1 MTKGSNR
8 VFRKQIQDHGATR
21 LALICTCS
29 LLLLS
34 ACQNTSGSPV
44 KNDPPQ
50 TLTLRIAAQQPSIG
64 STPFQIVAQISTPTV
79 GTTPTQQT
87 SSLSNPVNTS
97 RPVLAFYYTWYTSS
111 TWCSCHMP
119 DLPTILYN
127 SSDNTTIA
135 RQVTEAADAGITGF
149 ISSWWGPGDQTDT
162 NFARVLA
169 YAATFEKATR
179 YHFASSIYFE
189 SDSPHL
195 SGTSAIIAALRYV
208 LAHYSN
214 DAHFFHWRGKP
225 VIFFWDPLGNGRTL
239 ATWAYIRSQVDPN
252 NQTIWSAEGVDTTLL
267 SVFDGIHLFSAGYW
281 GIQNGD
287 MTAVDQGF
295 RAKVNAY
302 DQPHQAQKIW
312 AAGVLPGS
320 NDTLIPGRTG
330 TYIVPRNNGATY
342 GISWSAAI
350 ASNPDWITITS
361 YNEWFEGSMIE
372 PSVHYGNQYLN
383 LTLQYAK
390 KWYG

>member
-1 MTKGSNR
+1 M
-8 VFRKQIQDHGATR
+8 FRKQIQDHGAIR
-21 LALICTCS
+21 LALICTCLP
-29 LLLLS
+29 LLFS

-50 TLTLRIAAQQPSIG
+50 TLTLRIANQQSSIG
-64 STPFQIVAQISTPTV
+64 STSFQIVAQISTPTV

-87 SSLSNPVNTS
+87 SSLTNPVNTS
-97 RPVLAFYYTWYTSS
+97 RPVLAFYYPWYTSA
-111 TWCSCHMP
+111 TWCSCHMS

-127 SSDNTTIA
+127 SSDATTIA

-149 ISSWWGPGDQTDT
+149 ISSWWGSGDQTDT

-169 YAATFEKATR
+169 YAATFENATR
-179 YHFASSIYFE
+179 YHFTSSIYFE
-189 SDSPHL
+189 SDSPRL
-195 SGTSAIIAALRYV
+195 SGTSTIIAALRYV

-267 SVFDGIHLFSAGYW
+267 NVFDGIHLFSAGYW
-281 GIQNGD
+281 GIQNG
-287 MTAVDQGF
+287 
-295 RAKVNAY
+295 
-302 DQPHQAQKIW
+302 
-312 AAGVLPGS
+312 LPGY

-361 YNEWFEGSMIE
+361 FNEWFEGSMIE

-383 LTLQYAK
+383 LTSQYAK
-390 KWYG
+390 RWYG

>member
-1 MTKGSNR
+1 M
-8 VFRKQIQDHGATR
+8 FRERIRDHGEIR
-21 LALICTCS
+21 LALICTCL

-34 ACQNTSGSPV
+34 ACQNTSGSKV
-44 KNDPPQ
+44 KSDSPQ
-50 TLTLRIAAQQPSIG
+50 TPAPRIATQQPSDG
-64 STPFQIVAQISTPTV
+64 STSFQVPAHISTPTV
-79 GTTPTQQT
+79 GTTSTRQAP
-87 SSLSNPVNTS
+87 SLSTPVNTG

-111 TWCSCHMP
+111 TWCSCQMP

-127 SSDNTTIA
+127 SSDATTIG

-162 NFARVLA
+162 NFARLLA

-189 SDSPHL
+189 SDSSGL
-195 SGTSAIIAALRYV
+195 SGTSTIITALRYV

-214 DAHFFHWRGKP
+214 DAHFFHWHGKP

-302 DQPHQAQKIW
+302 NQAHQAKKIW
-312 AAGVLPGS
+312 AAGVLPGY
-320 NDTLIPGRTG
+320 NDTLIPGRKG

-342 GISWSAAI
+342 ATSWLAAI

-361 YNEWFEGSMIE
+361 FNEWFEGSMIE
-372 PSVHYGNQYLN
+372 PNVDYGNQYLN
-383 LTLQYAK
+383 LTLQYARQ
-390 KWYG
+390 WYG